1 MLCAVCCTVYGVR
14 VMGYLII
21 VSGALAVIQLN
32 LLRCASGRQHRR
44 RISQK
49 YMK

>member
-32 LLRCASGRQHRR
+32 LLIDVLQVGFSGVLVRR
-44 RISQK
+44 NT
-49 YMK
+49 

>member
-1 MLCAVCCTVYGVR
+1 MVCAVLCMECG

-32 LLRCASGRQHRR
+32 LLRCTSGWQHRLR
-44 RISQK
+44 RA
-49 YMK
+49 Y